1 MKMHDDTSAIPV
13 IDVGGAPTDRGVQYG
28 RKARALIELSIENYR
43 KGYADA
49 GVDWANAKS
58 IAHSLIG
65 KLSEKGD
72 PLVSEMHGI
81 AEGAGVSVDDIFA
94 LNCRAEIIYGCNSK
108 SSLII
113 DGCTSL
119 VAMPETTASGRLLHC
134 QTWDW
139 RDECADTALVVRIDA
154 GDAPAIL
161 TQTEAGILARC
172 GLNSAGIALTGNFL
186 QSDRDPKPG
195 GIPVPMLR
203 RRILEQQS
211 YSEAIKLALQSPKT
225 YSSNLMISSG
235 AGEAV
240 DLETVPGETFWIQ
253 PSDGLL
259 VHANHFESAA
269 ARAKIIDK
277 GLQLTPCSLHRRR
290 RVEQALRKCIGR
302 LDIEQIKAVLDD
314 RFDSPHGV
322 CATPSAGTN
331 GERLS
336 TVATILMDVSIGR
349 MWVARRPYLKQEY
362 AEYELPR

>member
-1 MKMHDDTSAIPV
+1 MMHDDTSAIPV
-13 IDVGGAPTDRGVQYG
+13 IDIGGAPHDRGVQYG
-28 RKARALIELSIENYR
+28 RKASALIELSISNYR

-49 GVDWANAKS
+49 GVEWTNARS

-65 KLSEKGD
+65 KLSKTRD

-81 AEGAGVSVDDIFA
+81 AEGAGVPVDDIFA
-94 LNCRAEIIYGCNSK
+94 LNCRAEIIYGCNSN

-113 DGCTSL
+113 DGCTGL
-119 VAMPETTASGRLLHC
+119 IAMPEVTSCRRLLHC

-139 RDECADTALVVRIDA
+139 RDECADTALVLRIES

-172 GLNSAGIALTGNFL
+172 GLNNAGIALTGNFL
-186 QSDRDPKPG
+186 QSDRDPRPG
-195 GIPVPMLR
+195 GIPVPMIR
-203 RRILEQQS
+203 RRILEQRS
-211 YSEAIKLALQSPKT
+211 YSDALRLALQSPKT

-240 DLETVPGETFWIQ
+240 NLETVPGDAFWIQ

-259 VHANHFESAA
+259 VHANHFESPAA
-269 ARAKIIDK
+269 LAKVVDK

-290 RVEQALRKCIGR
+290 RVDQALRKWIGH
-302 LDIEQIKAVLDD
+302 LDMEHIKAALDD

-322 CATPSAGTN
+322 CATPSSGMN
-331 GERLS
+331 GEQLS

-362 AEYELPR
+362 AEYELPV